1 MKSKAA
7 TILIVDDM
15 ATNIQALS
23 NILKNKYEIQVA
35 LNGKKAIELLSANK
49 KPDLILLDV
58 VMPEMD
64 GYEVCKHLKSNPD
77 TAEIPII
84 FVTAKNEA
92 EDEEKAFMVG
102 AVDFITKPFSPST
115 ILARVNTHIKLK
127 EHEEILKKFNQE
139 LSERVES
146 ELSSRVETQK
156 RYQHL
161 FESSP
166 IPVFIYQIT
175 DGIRGKF
182 EEVNEAAQ
190 KLTGYTRDELIDIDP
205 LALHSADSI
214 SKIPPSFAYEPT
226 QFESVCLRKDGRVV
240 PVLVFAVPFSLSD
253 RRMVYSYWTDLSHIK
268 QMEEERLLKDRLL
281 AQQTKLATM
290 GEMIGAIAHQWRQPL
305 NSLGIVVQDVEYA
318 YKYSELDDEYVK
330 NFKVKA
336 METIRYMSKTIDDF
350 KNFFSPNKK
359 EEQFFLEDA
368 VAQTLTML
376 SAQLKNNSIEI
387 YFDTDDTKKHRYICN
402 KNELSQVIL
411 NILANAK
418 DALIEKKPTNPFIK
432 IDIRDDDFGC
442 TLSIE
447 DSAGGVPQDAISK
460 VFDSYFTTKQDS
472 GGTGIGLYMSKTIIE
487 EHLGGKLELQ
497 NTQNGAIFT
506 MRLPKVKS

>member
-1 MKSKAA
+1 MKSKTA

-23 NILKNKYEIQVA
+23 SILKNEYEIHVA
-35 LNGKKAIELLSANK
+35 LNGKKAIELIFANK

-64 GYEVCKHLKSNPD
+64 GYEVCRHLKSNPD

-84 FVTAKNEA
+84 FVTAKSEA
-92 EDEEKAFMVG
+92 EDEEEAFRVG
-102 AVDFITKPFSPST
+102 AVDYITKPFSPST
-115 ILARVNTHIKLK
+115 ILARVNTHITLK
-127 EHEEILKKFNQE
+127 GHEEVLKKFNQD
-139 LSERVES
+139 LSEQVES
-146 ELSSRVETQK
+146 ELSGRVETQK

-166 IPVFIYQIT
+166 IPVFIYQIVN
-175 DGIRGKF
+175 GKRGKL

-190 KLTGYTRDELIDIDP
+190 KLTGYTKDELMDIDP
-205 LALHSADSI
+205 LALHPVDSI
-214 SKIPPSFAYEPT
+214 SKIPLCFGTEAT
-226 QFESVCLRKDGRVV
+226 QFEIGCLRKEGTVA
-240 PVLVFAVPFSLSD
+240 PVLIFASPFNLSD
-253 RRMVYSYWTDLSHIK
+253 KQMVYSYWTDLSHIK

-281 AQQTKLATM
+281 TQQTKLASM

-318 YKYSELDDEYVK
+318 YKYSELDDEYIK
-330 NFKVKA
+330 KFKMRA
-336 METIRYMSKTIDDF
+336 METINYMSKTIDDF

-368 VAQTLTML
+368 VTQTLSML

-387 YFDTDDTKKHRYICN
+387 YFDIDETKKHQYICN

-432 IDIRDDDFGC
+432 IDIYDDDSGYI
-442 TLSIE
+442 LAIE
-447 DSAGGVPQDAISK
+447 DSAGGVPQDAITK

-487 EHLGGKLELQ
+487 EHLGGRLELR
-497 NTQNGAIFT
+497 NTQNGAIFIVW
-506 MRLPKVKS
+506 LPKQK